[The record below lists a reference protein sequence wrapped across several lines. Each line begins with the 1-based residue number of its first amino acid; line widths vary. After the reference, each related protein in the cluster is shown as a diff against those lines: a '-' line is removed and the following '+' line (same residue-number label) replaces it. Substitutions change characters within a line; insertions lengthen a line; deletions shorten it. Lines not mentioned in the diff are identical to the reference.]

1 MNSRFMKRKLLQT
14 IKIYDSS
21 LHKVNRLSYGEQT
34 GKAVKSVYNFCTK
47 YKDVVVSYYIC

>member
-34 GKAVKSVYNFCTK
+34 GKAEKSVYNFCTK